1 MIEYCVY
8 KTLLQR
14 AGWTLCRLS
23 RPPMPFLYIHLF
35 FLKENTAATFPA
47 AGTLVLEAASR
58 ANGVVG
64 SNVGM

>member
-1 MIEYCVY
+1 
-8 KTLLQR
+8 
-14 AGWTLCRLS
+14 
-23 RPPMPFLYIHLF
+23 MPFLYIHLF